1 MSRSK
6 TAYPVY
12 ARSERI
18 ADGTMHTLGVA
29 FALLGAIALI
39 VWAMMRGAG
48 DIPALAVYGA
58 AMIATFTASAFY
70 HLTPWEALRPT
81 LRRIDHAAIY
91 LKIAGTFTPLA
102 AMIATPFAYAI
113 LGLVWALAVWGIA
126 RKLFFWQEPGRFG
139 PALYLVMGWL
149 AVLLIP
155 AMIRTFP
162 VTALALLA
170 SGGLLYTVGVVFYT
184 WDRLKYS
191 TAIWHGFV
199 LAAAVCFFSG
209 IWLSV
214 AALA

>member
-29 FALLGAIALI
+29 FALLGAVALI

-70 HLTPWEALRPT
+70 HLTPWEALRPV

-149 AVLLIP
+149 AVP
-155 AMIRTFP
+155 IRSAISISSP
-162 VTALALLA
+162 MTAE
-170 SGGLLYTVGVVFYT
+170 
-184 WDRLKYS
+184 
-191 TAIWHGFV
+191 
-199 LAAAVCFFSG
+199 
-209 IWLSV
+209 
-214 AALA
+214 